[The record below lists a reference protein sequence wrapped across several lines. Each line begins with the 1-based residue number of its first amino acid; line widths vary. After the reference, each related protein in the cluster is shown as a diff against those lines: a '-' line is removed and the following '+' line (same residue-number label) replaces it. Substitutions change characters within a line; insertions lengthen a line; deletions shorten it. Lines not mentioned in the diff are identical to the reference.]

1 MHIIEK
7 LAQKS
12 CLILGFG
19 REGKSSYRFL
29 RSKFPD
35 KEIVVADGNTNLDIA
50 EYQNDNRCKF
60 ILGVD
65 YLSTIN
71 QFEMV
76 IKTPGISLKDFEVSI
91 TTEITSQTDIFLQ
104 LYGNQTIGITGTK
117 GKSTT
122 TTLIHH
128 ILSQYKSNVLL
139 AGNMGI
145 PLFDIVDKI
154 NSESIIV
161 CELSSHQL
169 EYLTIAP
176 HVSILLNLFQEHL
189 DHYKSYEHYQL
200 AKLNI
205 AIKQQHDD
213 YFIYNYDDE
222 TITNL
227 LNTNKIASNK
237 ISFSTQNMLT
247 NGYFLNSKS
256 ELVKSEGKKEEIC
269 YSFEQKFPLL
279 GNHNR
284 KNMIAATIVAT
295 LFKISTSN
303 ILASLKSFTPLPHRL
318 EYIGKHQGIDFYN
331 DSISTIPQATIE
343 ALNTL
348 KNTETLILG
357 GFDRGIAYESLIQY
371 LIKNPVKNAIFTGN
385 AGKRMLELWEKEI
398 SKPDINCYFEEDYR
412 DIIRIVFEVTKP
424 GKICLLSPAASS
436 YDKFK
441 NFEHRGKY
449 YKELIEKTVF

>member
-19 REGKSSYRFL
+19 REGKSTYRFL
-29 RSKFPD
+29 RSKFPE
-35 KEIVVADGNTNLDIA
+35 KEIVVSDGNTNLDIA

-65 YLSTIN
+65 YRSSIN

-76 IKTPGISLKDFEVSI
+76 IKTPGISLKDFEVSQP
-91 TTEITSQTDIFLQ
+91 TEITSQTDIFLQ

-122 TTLIHH
+122 TTLIYH
-128 ILSQYKSNVLL
+128 ILSQHNSNVLL

-161 CELSSHQL
+161 CEFSSHQL

-176 HVSILLNLFQEHL
+176 HISILLNLFQEHL

-205 AIKQQHDD
+205 AIKQQPDD

-256 ELVKSEGKKEEIC
+256 ELIKSEGEKEEIC

-318 EYIGKHQGIDFYN
+318 EYVGTHQGIDFYN

-343 ALNTL
+343 ALKTLPNTQ
-348 KNTETLILG
+348 TLILG
-357 GFDRGIAYESLIQY
+357 GFDRGIDYSVLIDH
-371 LIKNPVKNAIFTGN
+371 LRTNPVRNLIFTGA
-385 AGKRMLELWEKEI
+385 AGTRMMELWSHHLAKTTTIFFETEYD
-398 SKPDINCYFEEDYR
+398 DIV
-412 DIIRIVFEVTKP
+412 RIAFEVTKP
-424 GKICLLSPAASS
+424 GEVCLLSPAASS

-441 NFEHRGKY
+441 NFQFRGNCF
-449 YKELIEKTVF
+449 KELVRKQKN